1 METIYPFGKR
11 VLVRTVE
18 DEKVSMAG
26 LIISQNNQSYKW
38 GKVLSIGMDVESPSL
53 EEGYEVLF
61 SIYSSIPVD
70 PADNTLVAINEADI
84 IAYKSSPVEDDVSV
98 IG

>member
-11 VLVRTVE
+11 VLVKMVE
-18 DEKVSMAG
+18 DEKVSASG
-26 LIISQNNQSYKW
+26 LIVSQNNQSYKW
-38 GKVLSIGMDVESPSL
+38 GKVLSIGVDVESPNL
-53 EEGYEVLF
+53 EEGDEVLF

-70 PADNTLVAINEADI
+70 PADTLLVAVNEADI
-84 IAYKSSPVEDDVSV
+84 IAYKSLPVEDDVSV